1 MFRAVTP
8 ILFIT
13 SYRYN
18 VTDSLLPAKL
28 DSIPVTVRAPSLAD
42 PLESTPVMD
51 RESPFT
57 V

>member
-13 SYRYN
+13 SYRYT